1 MRSRTRRIWKNATGN
16 KRESS
21 SSAGE
26 STQYKNGGFGFHASF
41 TLSNETLA
49 LASKEIAGKLPIHVH
64 VAEGPED
71 QEHTIGV
78 YDQRVLERFHRAGLM
93 TENSIYA
100 HCIHTTPSER
110 GLIKNTK
117 GYIVVNCQSNI
128 NNGVGFPE
136 WKRFREEGAAV
147 LVGNDG
153 YGFNLSNDVR
163 FMILG
168 PHYIQRDPKA
178 SYSGDLNPSLFGANY
193 ELATKRWS
201 KHWNASRGSSAG
213 SDSTQL
219 PNS

>member
-1 MRSRTRRIWKNATGN
+1 VASIESLKAGVTSLFDHNSSPNAIDGSLKRIAASVNDVGLRYCGAYEVLGQRTDWKNATGN
-16 KRESS
+16 KRESRVQQGVDAVQERGFRFPRFLHS
-21 SSAGE
+21 LKETTVAG
-26 STQYKNGGFGFHASF
+26 
-41 TLSNETLA
+41 
-49 LASKEIAGKLPIHVH
+49 SKEIAGKLPIHVH
-64 VAEGPED
+64 DAVRPED

-147 LVGNDG
+147 L
-153 YGFNLSNDVR
+153 
-163 FMILG
+163 
-168 PHYIQRDPKA
+168 
-178 SYSGDLNPSLFGANY
+178 
-193 ELATKRWS
+193 
-201 KHWNASRGSSAG
+201 
-213 SDSTQL
+213 
-219 PNS
+219 